1 MRSRAWCTTVVLV
14 AVLAA
19 GCGGGGG
26 AQPTDV
32 VKGMVLASVPLGPGV
47 FDIFTFCRAVVLE
60 PGTYNRRCS
69 VPWVSELYVGY
80 GEFAPPNQIDRLW
93 STLRWKAWLDGR
105 RIDLEAF
112 GSSDRTLNAFPAA
125 GFKDVIVRTF
135 DVTIFTPKP
144 GRHTLRYVR
153 AGPHGVRNDVT
164 WMFTVEPR

>member
-1 MRSRAWCTTVVLV
+1 MRSRAWCTTVALV

-19 GCGGGGG
+19 GCGGGG

-47 FDIFTFCRAVVLE
+47 FDIFTFCRPVVLQ
-60 PGTYNRRCS
+60 PGTYKRRCS

-80 GEFAPPNQIDRLW
+80 GEFAPPHKIDSLW
-93 STLRWKAWLDGR
+93 RTLRWKAWLDGK
-105 RIDLEAF
+105 RIDLDAF
-112 GSSDRTLNAFPAA
+112 GSSDRKLNAFPAA

-144 GRHTLRYVR
+144 GRHSLRYLR
-153 AGPHGVRNDVT
+153 AAADGTKQDVT
-164 WMFTVEPR
+164 WTFTIERR